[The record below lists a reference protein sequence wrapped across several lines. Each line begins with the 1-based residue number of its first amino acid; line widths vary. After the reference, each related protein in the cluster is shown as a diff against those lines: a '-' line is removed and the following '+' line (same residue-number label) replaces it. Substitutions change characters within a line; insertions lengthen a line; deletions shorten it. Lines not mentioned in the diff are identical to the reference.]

1 MGHDKQ
7 CNISLKGP
15 VYILQILSVLLY
27 AAVKW
32 TLLTSHVRTLDALYH
47 IISQMAAWNPL
58 VLAHLRFLST
68 ELLNDF

>member
-1 MGHDKQ
+1 MAHDKQ

-32 TLLTSHVRTLDALYH
+32 TLLTSHVRTMDGLYH
-47 IISQMAAWNPL
+47 IITQMAAWNPL